1 MLQAGVPRQPT
12 SWLVSMRDKTKAST
26 GFTKGT
32 MESLSEKLTE
42 MASAAEAYC
51 GLIDNKTAVAD
62 NWLSDLYTLLP
73 RLHSAVTA
81 LTTFESDDLPV
92 PEVDLDTR
100 FDLYSRL
107 RQQLG
112 ERDSYWLEFDASPE
126 QMHMSGSLAD
136 DLTDI
141 YFDLQHGLELLDEA
155 WPQRA
160 AHQWQSTYRLHWGQH
175 LVDAE
180 RHLYALK
187 VRDQLSQ
194 N

>member
-1 MLQAGVPRQPT
+1 M
-12 SWLVSMRDKTKAST
+12 D
-26 GFTKGT
+26 
-32 MESLSEKLTE
+32 SLSEKLAE
-42 MASAAEAYC
+42 MTDTAEAYC
-51 GLIDNKTAVAD
+51 GLIKNNNQSV
-62 NWLSDLYTLLP
+62 NGGWLGELYALLP
-73 RLHSAVTA
+73 RLHSAVTG
-81 LTTFESDDLPV
+81 LTTLEGDDAPV

-100 FDLYSRL
+100 FELYSRL

-160 AHQWQSTYRLHWGQH
+160 ARLWQSTYRIHWGQH

-187 VRDQLSQ
+187 VREQL
-194 N
+194 NPN